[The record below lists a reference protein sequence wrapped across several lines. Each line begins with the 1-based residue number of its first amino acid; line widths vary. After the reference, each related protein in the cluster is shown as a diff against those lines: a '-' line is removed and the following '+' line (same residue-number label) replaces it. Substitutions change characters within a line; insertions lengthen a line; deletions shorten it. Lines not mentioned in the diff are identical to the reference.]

1 MRILKWTCGSLLV
14 VFGAF
19 LLFVGFVA
27 YLHDSTPPAASP
39 HAGVER
45 SAPPRLSKKKPAKAS
60 EKERTTSNAAPPLPE
75 QKGSFNLAIKE
86 LFFRQV
92 PDIGWVPRFSHASD
106 VGNPRKTDDGN
117 TIYAVSVAEEDA
129 TTSSSQNAEI
139 EVLASRDGA
148 TIYSVTATF
157 GLNENNGP
165 YLLPD
170 DITTCYMLLTKLIG
184 AVSPDCEELG
194 GEPYHRFTQA
204 PFQNNETRN
213 LHLCDADLRLT
224 VTPRIVGAELTVRI
238 EPPPTG

>member
-1 MRILKWTCGSLLV
+1 MRCESGPGYRSKPREATPMRILKWTCGSLLV

-92 PDIGWVPRFSHASD
+92 PDIGY
-106 VGNPRKTDDGN
+106 PRKTDDGN

-170 DITTCYMLLTKLIG
+170 DITTCY
-184 AVSPDCEELG
+184 
-194 GEPYHRFTQA
+194 
-204 PFQNNETRN
+204 
-213 LHLCDADLRLT
+213 
-224 VTPRIVGAELTVRI
+224 
-238 EPPPTG
+238 